1 MQLFSIKENSFR
13 LRLILDIIDFSVK
26 INEGSLNYMYTCTTR
41 VGKVKQAKM
50 ICYEQKIDKMALEL
64 IIIEFGRLFEECNAQ
79 KARGKIQCLLRQC

>member
-1 MQLFSIKENSFR
+1 
-13 LRLILDIIDFSVK
+13 
-26 INEGSLNYMYTCTTR
+26 MYTCTTR